1 MFNQAKVLPML
12 VPASF
17 VAIDIETGNAPE
29 EAVAQAIDD
38 WKPPKNWK
46 PETVEAKREE
56 MAAKKVD
63 KAALLDSSPIL
74 CIACRT
80 DYGMFCFNGMDAVN
94 YDVTGAA
101 VYSCGSEKEMLIMF
115 RSWADAVVSPNTSV
129 VGHNV
134 RDFDMPKIRQAYIR
148 HRLKPPAFLV
158 PSFRGDNSCEV
169 VDTMALIK
177 AFSMQHRSAPMIS
190 LDTVA
195 IILCIERP
203 KQLVTGAEVPL
214 LHADGR
220 YHEILIYCCIDTE
233 TTAQAFMLMSGISN
247 DLT

>member
-1 MFNQAKVLPML
+1 MFGVSQAVQIYM
-12 VPASF
+12 PAKF
-17 VAIDIETGNAPE
+17 VAIDIETGNAPK
-29 EAVAQAIDD
+29 EAVELAIDN

-56 MAAKKVD
+56 MAEKKAD
-63 KAALLDSSPIL
+63 KAALLDASPIL

-80 DYGMFCFNGMDAVN
+80 DYGMFCFNGMDAVK
-94 YDVTGAA
+94 YEVTGST
-101 VYSCGSEKEMLIMF
+101 VFSCGSEKEMLIMF
-115 RSWADAVVSPNTSV
+115 RAWADAVVSPNTSV

-134 RDFDMPKIRQAYIR
+134 RDFDMPKIRQAFIR

-177 AFSMQHRSAPMIS
+177 AFTMQYRNLPMIS
-190 LDTVA
+190 LDVVA
-195 IILCIERP
+195 IVLGIERP
-203 KQLVTGAEVPL
+203 KQLVSGADVPK

-220 YHEILIYCCIDTE
+220 HHEILIYCCIDTQ
-233 TTAQAFMLMSGISN
+233 TTAQAFMLMSGISK
-247 DLT
+247 DLA